1 MRRSIVAVL
10 VIAACAL
17 APLAITAY
25 WLKGTLFDT
34 HQYVVTV
41 TPLSSNRAID
51 DAVASRV
58 TDALLQNV
66 DLAKVQ
72 AELPKHTQFLGLA
85 LTAGVR
91 DYTQELVVKFLQTS
105 EFRKLWVIANTE
117 AHDALVAVVE
127 GKQTALVAP
136 DGSVDIDLSNI
147 ATHARQAIGLAG
159 LDLYDKTRP
168 AAIVHQKFV
177 IVKPK
182 SLERIRW
189 AATTLKRLAI
199 VLPVASLLLAGL
211 ALAISRE
218 RRRTMFWLGGGLT
231 AGAIAGLVLVAFGRR
246 YYLDNIVGPDVPGD
260 AARALYDT
268 LLRNLRL
275 DLELAI
281 LAGVLI
287 AGGAAL
293 AGPSRVAVGI
303 RSRSLASA
311 GAMADSAAGQSV
323 SVNWIAANKGT
334 LRTITFIGALIYLA
348 TASGLTLMSFVA
360 LVIVVL
366 LVLGGLE
373 ILSRP
378 RRAGLP

>member
-1 MRRSIVAVL
+1 MRRTFVAVL
-10 VIAACAL
+10 VIAASAL

-41 TPLSSNRAID
+41 TPLSSNPAID

-117 AHDALVAVVE
+117 AHDALVAVIE
-127 GKQTALVAP
+127 GKQTALVSP
-136 DGSVDIDLSNI
+136 DGSVDIDLSSI

-182 SLERIRW
+182 SLGRIRW

-199 VLPVASLLLAGL
+199 VLPVAVLLLAGL
-211 ALAISRE
+211 ALTVSRE

-268 LLRNLRL
+268 LLRNLRF

-348 TASGLTLMSFVA
+348 TASGLTLASFVA

>member
-1 MRRSIVAVL
+1 MRRTIVALL
-10 VIAACAL
+10 VAAASLL

-58 TDALLQNV
+58 TDALLQDV

-127 GKQTALVAP
+127 GKPAALVAP

-159 LDLYDKTRP
+159 LDLYEKTRP
-168 AAIVHQKFV
+168 AAIVQQKFV

-182 SLERIRW
+182 SLGRIRW

-199 VLPVASLLLAGL
+199 VLPVAALLLAGL
-211 ALAISRE
+211 ALAVSRE
-218 RRRTMFWLGGGLT
+218 RRRTVFRLGGGLT
-231 AGAIAGLVLVAFGRR
+231 GGAIAGLVLVAFGRR

-268 LLRNLRL
+268 LLRNLRF

-311 GAMADSAAGQSV
+311 GAVADSAAGQSV

-334 LRTITFIGALIYLA
+334 LRTITFICALIYLA

>member
-117 AHDALVAVVE
+117 AHDALVAVVK

-168 AAIVHQKFV
+168 GAIVHQKFV

-182 SLERIRW
+182 SLGRIRW
-189 AATTLKRLAI
+189 AATALKRLAI

-268 LLRNLRL
+268 LLRNLRF

-281 LAGVLI
+281 LAGLLI

-348 TASGLTLMSFVA
+348 TSSGLTLMSFVA

>member
-159 LDLYDKTRP
+159 LDLYDKSRP
-168 AAIVHQKFV
+168 AAIVHQRFV

-182 SLERIRW
+182 SLGRIRW
-189 AATTLKRLAI
+189 AATALKRLAI

-268 LLRNLRL
+268 LLRNLRF

-281 LAGVLI
+281 LAGLLI

-348 TASGLTLMSFVA
+348 TSSGLTLMSFVA

>member
-168 AAIVHQKFV
+168 AAIVHQRFV

-182 SLERIRW
+182 SLGRIRW

-268 LLRNLRL
+268 LLRNLRF

>member
-1 MRRSIVAVL
+1 M
-10 VIAACAL
+10 
-17 APLAITAY
+17 
-25 WLKGTLFDT
+25 
-34 HQYVVTV
+34 
-41 TPLSSNRAID
+41 
-51 DAVASRV
+51 
-58 TDALLQNV
+58 
-66 DLAKVQ
+66 
-72 AELPKHTQFLGLA
+72 
-85 LTAGVR
+85 
-91 DYTQELVVKFLQTS
+91 
-105 EFRKLWVIANTE
+105 
-117 AHDALVAVVE
+117 VE
-127 GKQTALVAP
+127 GKPAALVAP

-182 SLERIRW
+182 SLGRIRW

-199 VLPVASLLLAGL
+199 VLPVAALLLAGL

-303 RSRSLASA
+303 RARSLASA
-311 GAMADSAAGQSV
+311 GGIADQRRRAERVGQLDRGEQG
-323 SVNWIAANKGT
+323 NAPHDHLH
-334 LRTITFIGALIYLA
+334 LRTDLPRNGERADAHVVRGARDRRA
-348 TASGLTLMSFVA
+348 P
-360 LVIVVL
+360 
-366 LVLGGLE
+366 
-373 ILSRP
+373 RP
-378 RRAGLP
+378 RRPRDSLPATPRRATVS

>member
-1 MRRSIVAVL
+1 MRRTIVALL
-10 VIAACAL
+10 VAAASLL

-58 TDALLQNV
+58 TDALLQDV
-66 DLAKVQ
+66 DLGKVQ

-127 GKQTALVAP
+127 GKPAALVAP

-147 ATHARQAIGLAG
+147 ATHARQAVGLAG
-159 LDLYDKTRP
+159 LDLYEKTRP
-168 AAIVHQKFV
+168 AAIVQQKFV

-182 SLERIRW
+182 SLGRIRW

-199 VLPVASLLLAGL
+199 ILPVAALLLAGL
-211 ALAISRE
+211 ALAVSRE
-218 RRRTMFWLGGGLT
+218 RRRTVFRLGGGLT

-268 LLRNLRL
+268 LLRNLRF

-311 GAMADSAAGQSV
+311 GAVADSAAGQSV

-334 LRTITFIGALIYLA
+334 LRTITFICALIYLA

>member
-127 GKQTALVAP
+127 REDRPRSSPPTAAWTSTCRTSPLTRARRS
-136 DGSVDIDLSNI
+136 GSPGSIS
-147 ATHARQAIGLAG
+147 
-159 LDLYDKTRP
+159 
-168 AAIVHQKFV
+168 
-177 IVKPK
+177 
-182 SLERIRW
+182 
-189 AATTLKRLAI
+189 TTRLA
-199 VLPVASLLLAGL
+199 
-211 ALAISRE
+211 
-218 RRRTMFWLGGGLT
+218 RRRSST
-231 AGAIAGLVLVAFGRR
+231 
-246 YYLDNIVGPDVPGD
+246 
-260 AARALYDT
+260 
-268 LLRNLRL
+268 
-275 DLELAI
+275 
-281 LAGVLI
+281 
-287 AGGAAL
+287 
-293 AGPSRVAVGI
+293 
-303 RSRSLASA
+303 RSS
-311 GAMADSAAGQSV
+311 
-323 SVNWIAANKGT
+323 
-334 LRTITFIGALIYLA
+334 
-348 TASGLTLMSFVA
+348 
-360 LVIVVL
+360 
-366 LVLGGLE
+366 
-373 ILSRP
+373 
-378 RRAGLP
+378 

>member
-1 MRRSIVAVL
+1 M
-10 VIAACAL
+10 
-17 APLAITAY
+17 
-25 WLKGTLFDT
+25 
-34 HQYVVTV
+34 
-41 TPLSSNRAID
+41 
-51 DAVASRV
+51 
-58 TDALLQNV
+58 
-66 DLAKVQ
+66 
-72 AELPKHTQFLGLA
+72 
-85 LTAGVR
+85 
-91 DYTQELVVKFLQTS
+91 KFLQTS

-127 GKQTALVAP
+127 GKPSRSSPPTAAWTSTCRTSP
-136 DGSVDIDLSNI
+136 PTR
-147 ATHARQAIGLAG
+147 AQAIGLAG

-182 SLERIRW
+182 SLGRIRW

-199 VLPVASLLLAGL
+199 VLPVAALVLAGL

-218 RRRTMFWLGGGLT
+218 RRRTVFWLGGGLT

-268 LLRNLRL
+268 LLRNLRF

-281 LAGVLI
+281 LAGVLV

-303 RSRSLASA
+303 RARSLAVGRRHRRQRRGPERVGELGRGEQGNA
-311 GAMADSAAGQSV
+311 PHDHLHLRADLPRHRERPDAH
-323 SVNWIAANKGT
+323 
-334 LRTITFIGALIYLA
+334 
-348 TASGLTLMSFVA
+348 
-360 LVIVVL
+360 VVRRARDRRAP
-366 LVLGGLE
+366 
-373 ILSRP
+373 RP
-378 RRAGLP
+378 RRPRDSLPATPSRATVSR

>member
-159 LDLYDKTRP
+159 LDLYDKSRP
-168 AAIVHQKFV
+168 AAIVHQRFV

-182 SLERIRW
+182 SLGRIRW
-189 AATTLKRLAI
+189 AATALKRLAI

-268 LLRNLRL
+268 LLRNLRF

-281 LAGVLI
+281 LAGLLI

-323 SVNWIAANKGT
+323 SVNWIATNKGT
-334 LRTITFIGALIYLA
+334 LRTITFICALIYLA
-348 TASGLTLMSFVA
+348 TSSGLTLMSFVA

>member
-1 MRRSIVAVL
+1 MRRTIVAVL
-10 VIAACAL
+10 VIAASVL

-25 WLKGTLFDT
+25 WLKATLFDT

-58 TDALLQNV
+58 TEALLENV

-72 AELPKHTQFLGLA
+72 AELPEHTQFLGIA

-105 EFRKLWVIANTE
+105 EFRDLWVVANTQ
-117 AHDALVAVVE
+117 AHAALIATVD
-127 GKQTALVAP
+127 GKTSPLIAS
-136 DGSVDIDLSNI
+136 DGSVNIDLTNI
-147 ATHARQAIGLAG
+147 ATRARQAIGLAG
-159 LDLYDKTRP
+159 LDLYDKTKP
-168 AAIVHQKFV
+168 AATVHQTFV

-182 SLERIRW
+182 SLGRIRW
-189 AATTLKRLAI
+189 AATTLKRLAV
-199 VLPVASLLLAGL
+199 VLPVAALILAGL

-218 RRRTMFWLGGGLT
+218 RRRTVFWLGGGLA

-246 YYLDNIVGPDVPGD
+246 YYLDNIVGSDVPGE
-260 AARALYDT
+260 AARALYNT
-268 LLRNLRL
+268 LLRNLRF

-281 LAGVLI
+281 LAGVLL

-303 RSRSLASA
+303 RSRSLSSA
-311 GAMADSAAGQSV
+311 GGIADSAAGKSV
-323 SVNWIAANKGT
+323 SHNWVAANKGT
-334 LRTITFIGALIYLA
+334 LRTITFICALIYLA
-348 TASGLTLMSFVA
+348 TASGLTFMSFVG
-360 LVIVVL
+360 LVVVVL

-378 RRAGLP
+378 RRAGVP

>member
-1 MRRSIVAVL
+1 M
-10 VIAACAL
+10 
-17 APLAITAY
+17 
-25 WLKGTLFDT
+25 
-34 HQYVVTV
+34 
-41 TPLSSNRAID
+41 
-51 DAVASRV
+51 
-58 TDALLQNV
+58 
-66 DLAKVQ
+66 
-72 AELPKHTQFLGLA
+72 
-85 LTAGVR
+85 
-91 DYTQELVVKFLQTS
+91 
-105 EFRKLWVIANTE
+105 
-117 AHDALVAVVE
+117 
-127 GKQTALVAP
+127 
-136 DGSVDIDLSNI
+136 DIDLTNI

-182 SLERIRW
+182 SLGRIRW

-199 VLPVASLLLAGL
+199 VLPVAALLLAGL

-268 LLRNLRL
+268 LLRNLRF

-303 RSRSLASA
+303 RARSLSSA
-311 GAMADSAAGQSV
+311 GGIADHAAGQSV

-334 LRTITFIGALIYLA
+334 LRTITFICALIYLA

>member
-1 MRRSIVAVL
+1 MRHTMVVVL
-10 VIAACAL
+10 VVAASVL

-58 TDALLQNV
+58 TDALLENV
-66 DLAKVQ
+66 DLSKVQ
-72 AELPKHTQFLGLA
+72 KELPKHTAFLGLA

-91 DYTQELVVKFLQTS
+91 DYTQELVVKFLKTS
-105 EFRKLWVIANTE
+105 EFRSLWVVANTQ
-117 AHDALVAVVE
+117 AHEALVAVVE
-127 GKQTALVAP
+127 GRTSPLTAA

-147 ATHARQAIGLAG
+147 ATRAREAIGLAG
-159 LDLYDKTRP
+159 LDLYDKTQP
-168 AAIVHQKFV
+168 ATLHRTIV
-177 IVKPK
+177 IAKPK
-182 SLERIRW
+182 SLGRIRR

-199 VLPVASLLLAGL
+199 VLPVAALALAGL

-218 RRRTMFWLGGGLT
+218 RRRTVFWLGGGLA
-231 AGAIAGLVLVAFGRR
+231 AGSIAGLVVVAFGRR
-246 YYLDNIVGPDVPGD
+246 YYLDNIVGLDVPAA

-275 DLELAI
+275 DLELAL
-281 LAGVLI
+281 LAGALA

-293 AGPSRVAVGI
+293 AGPSRIAVGL
-303 RSRSLASA
+303 RARTLRSA
-311 GAMADSAAGQSV
+311 GGMADSAAGQSV
-323 SVNWIAANKGT
+323 TVNWVAANKGT
-334 LRTITFIGALIYLA
+334 LRTITFICALIFLA
-348 TASGLTLMSFVA
+348 TASDLTLRSFVA

-378 RRAGLP
+378 RRAGVP

>member
-1 MRRSIVAVL
+1 MRRTIVALL
-10 VIAACAL
+10 VVAACAL

-91 DYTQELVVKFLQTS
+91 DYTQELVVKFLQTH
-105 EFRKLWVIANTE
+105 EFRDLWVAANTQAHE
-117 AHDALVAVVE
+117 ALIAVVNGKSSPLVAS
-127 GKQTALVAP
+127 
-136 DGSVDIDLSNI
+136 DGSVNIDLTTI
-147 ATHARQAIGLAG
+147 AAHARQAIGLAG
-159 LDLYDKTRP
+159 LDLYDKTKP
-168 AAIVHQKFV
+168 ATTVNQTFV
-177 IVKPK
+177 IAKPK
-182 SLERIRW
+182 SLGRIRW

-199 VLPVASLLLAGL
+199 VLPVAALALAGL

-218 RRRTMFWLGGGLT
+218 RRRTLFWLGGGLT
-231 AGAIAGLVLVAFGRR
+231 AGAIAGLVFVAFGRR

-268 LLRNLRL
+268 LLRNLRF

-281 LAGVLI
+281 LAGVLV

-293 AGPSRVAVGI
+293 AGPSRAAVGI
-303 RSRSLASA
+303 RSRSLRSA
-311 GAMADSAAGQSV
+311 GGIADHAAGQSV

-334 LRTITFIGALIYLA
+334 LRTITFICALIYLA
-348 TASGLTLMSFVA
+348 TASGLTLGSFVA